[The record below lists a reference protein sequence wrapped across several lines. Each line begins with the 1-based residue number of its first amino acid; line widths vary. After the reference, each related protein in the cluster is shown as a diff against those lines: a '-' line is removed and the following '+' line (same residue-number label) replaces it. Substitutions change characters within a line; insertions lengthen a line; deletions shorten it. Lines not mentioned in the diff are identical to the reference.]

1 MQLEVEAAE
10 ETCTE
15 AYEYE
20 EPGIETSEKAEEA
33 IFTCKFPGCTRQ
45 YASTDGVRKHCRK
58 SHPEWLREVDL
69 DKANH
74 GCRWAAY
81 CTREAITESNDPRTT
96 PVGSKRAREMMAQGG
111 PLPPMVGGLP
121 GALKSTSASFGA
133 DSSSTAR
140 DVSVSDYVADVPRV
154 RPEPPK
160 PRCAPHLL
168 AMDGKSA
175 IVPLRFTSAT
185 DRSSSSENLMPPEMI
200 ALPGELN
207 TPLPA
212 NVSALT
218 PNAQARARLGEIA
231 DSESVCLQGGSTTS
245 ASLYP
250 TSPLVDTPPIVALQ
264 PANSFFTQWGMPPL
278 KRGFSLVDT
287 REAAAQHA
295 MLAAQQSEAVDDG
308 YYLTQDSPSFL
319 DSVLA

>member
-1 MQLEVEAAE
+1 MVLRLWWRVSVCACA
-10 ETCTE
+10 
-15 AYEYE
+15 
-20 EPGIETSEKAEEA
+20 
-33 IFTCKFPGCTRQ
+33 
-45 YASTDGVRKHCRK
+45 GVRKHCRK

-140 DVSVSDYVADVPRV
+140 DVSVRDYVADVPRV

-185 DRSSSSENLMPPEMI
+185 DRSSSSENLMPP
-200 ALPGELN
+200 
-207 TPLPA
+207 
-212 NVSALT
+212 V
-218 PNAQARARLGEIA
+218 RAR
-231 DSESVCLQGGSTTS
+231 TT
-245 ASLYP
+245 P
-250 TSPLVDTPPIVALQ
+250 
-264 PANSFFTQWGMPPL
+264 
-278 KRGFSLVDT
+278 R
-287 REAAAQHA
+287 R
-295 MLAAQQSEAVDDG
+295 
-308 YYLTQDSPSFL
+308 
-319 DSVLA
+319 